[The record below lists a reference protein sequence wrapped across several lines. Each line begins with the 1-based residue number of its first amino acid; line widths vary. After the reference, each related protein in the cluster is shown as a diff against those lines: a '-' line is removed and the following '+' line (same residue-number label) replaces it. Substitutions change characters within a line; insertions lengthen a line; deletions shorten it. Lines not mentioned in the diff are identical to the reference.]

1 MEKKRKTT
9 YLPVSNFEI
18 KKTVHLKNW
27 IISLSRNY
35 CLKELWSKKI
45 SNPKINDFW
54 RYFCRI
60 LTDELKQDYDSLI
73 LNKNIPKIVSDYFAR
88 CLDSEKKKQEKC
100 NNINEVII
108 NESQIIEENTEKK
121 EGKII
126 TKKDTILQKK
136 ISSVS
141 FSSTA
146 TINTINR
153 INRSTEFKEIYMKDF
168 LYYHGGGK
176 DDFELLP
183 DGTKR
188 KRLNDQLS
196 HVQLSSVIKEDLKK
210 LYNDFK
216 ATENA
221 AEIKA
226 INGRVNTLNKL
237 IDSIRKI
244 EFQPLD
250 MFQQLSDDD
259 FSSQK
264 ALNGAIINDKA
275 MIDNGNIAL
284 EKGNKKVIEANTD
297 QDIKKINNVL
307 MDKHLETIAIN
318 NPDTIIIDAE

>member
-1 MEKKRKTT
+1 
-9 YLPVSNFEI
+9 
-18 KKTVHLKNW
+18 
-27 IISLSRNY
+27 
-35 CLKELWSKKI
+35 
-45 SNPKINDFW
+45 
-54 RYFCRI
+54 
-60 LTDELKQDYDSLI
+60 
-73 LNKNIPKIVSDYFAR
+73 
-88 CLDSEKKKQEKC
+88 
-100 NNINEVII
+100 
-108 NESQIIEENTEKK
+108 
-121 EGKII
+121 
-126 TKKDTILQKK
+126 
-136 ISSVS
+136 
-141 FSSTA
+141 
-146 TINTINR
+146 
-153 INRSTEFKEIYMKDF
+153 MKDF